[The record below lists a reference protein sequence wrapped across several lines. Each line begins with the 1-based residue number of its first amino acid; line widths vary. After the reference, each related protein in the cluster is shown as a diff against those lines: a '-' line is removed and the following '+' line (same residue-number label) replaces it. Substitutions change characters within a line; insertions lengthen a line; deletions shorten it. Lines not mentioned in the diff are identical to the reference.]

1 MCGIAGLMLAGP
13 HDGKRL
19 IDRAAAMSRGVA
31 HRGPDGEGVWV
42 DPDAGVALAHRR
54 LAIIDL
60 TDAGAQ
66 PMISGSGR
74 HAIVYNGEL
83 YNFRELRSELA
94 AQGVGFKGASDTEV
108 LLEAWER
115 WGAER
120 TLGKLNGMFAFA
132 VFDRKERRL
141 TLARDPFGIKPLLW
155 FRTGEGLFFASEL
168 KGLEREP
175 TCPRDIDLDAV
186 AALLGNGCIPAPA
199 TIYRNVGKLEPGS
212 LLTFDA
218 TGDLSITRYWSPLDA
233 AQDGGAVPPGAS
245 FADLVDETERVAS
258 DAVTRQMIA
267 DVPFGAFLSGGV
279 DSSLV
284 LALMQRN
291 SSRPVDAFTIGFEE
305 IRWDE
310 SAAAAKIADRLGA
323 RHHILRAS
331 GADALA
337 LATETAAAY
346 DEPFADSSQIPT
358 LMLCRMTRRHVTMA
372 LSGDGGDEVFA
383 GYQRY
388 GWGLTL
394 TRLRKVLPQGL
405 REAAFAAAGFAAP
418 LGGRRG
424 HKLAR
429 AAEITAAQD
438 LLAGYQGFLAG
449 NLSPGAFLLSP
460 DAQPARAMQ
469 DARLRGLDPLTMF
482 QCADASSYLP
492 DDILVKVDRASMSVG
507 LEVRVPLLDVR
518 LWRLGMST
526 PPHWRRRKDKGKL
539 LLRAVLERYVP
550 AELFDRPKQGFAL
563 PLADWLRGPLRGFA
577 ADLLSSRGF
586 RESGVFSLTAVDRV
600 WKRHLSG
607 REDHSA
613 LIWSI
618 LMYAAWSDRTLH
630 A

>member
-1 MCGIAGLMLAGP
+1 MLSA
-13 HDGKRL
+13 
-19 IDRAAAMSRGVA
+19 
-31 HRGPDGEGVWV
+31 
-42 DPDAGVALAHRR
+42 
-54 LAIIDL
+54 
-60 TDAGAQ
+60 
-66 PMISGSGR
+66 SGR

-83 YNFRELRSELA
+83 YNFRELKSELA

-115 WGAER
+115 WGAAR
-120 TLGKLNGMFAFA
+120 TLEKLNGMFAFA
-132 VFDRKERRL
+132 VFDRQERRL

-155 FRTGEGLFFASEL
+155 FQTGEGLFFASEL

-175 TCPRDIDLDAV
+175 TCPRDIDLSAV

-199 TIYRNVGKLEPGS
+199 TIYRGLAKLEPGS

-218 TGDLSITRYWSPLDA
+218 TGGVSIRRYWSPLDA
-233 AQDGGAVPPGAS
+233 ARDVDAVPSGAS
-245 FADLVDETERVAS
+245 FTDLVDETERVAS
-258 DAVTRQMIA
+258 DAVARQMIA

-305 IRWDE
+305 RRWDE
-310 SAAAAKIADRLGA
+310 STEAARIAGHLGA
-323 RHHILRAS
+323 RHHILQAS

-337 LATETAAAY
+337 LATETASVY

-383 GYQRY
+383 GYQRH

-394 TRLRKVLPQGL
+394 ARLQTLLPQWLRAATSDMAGL
-405 REAAFAAAGFAAP
+405 AAP

-424 HKLAR
+424 HRLAR
-429 AAEITAAQD
+429 AAEIIAARE
-438 LLAGYQGFLAG
+438 LSAGYQGFLAG
-449 NLSPGAFLLSP
+449 SFSPGALLLSP
-460 DAQPARAMQ
+460 DIQPARAPQ
-469 DARLRGLDPLTMF
+469 DVRLRGLDPLTMF

-526 PPHWRRRKDKGKL
+526 PPYWRRRKDKGKL

-550 AELFDRPKQGFAL
+550 AEVFDRPKRGFAL
-563 PLADWLRGPLRGFA
+563 PLADWLRGPLRVFA
-577 ADLLSSRGF
+577 ADLLSSRDF
-586 RESGVFSLTAVDRV
+586 RQSGIFSLATVDYV
-600 WKRHLSG
+600 WERHLSG
-607 REDHSA
+607 REDHAA
-613 LIWSI
+613 LVWSI
-618 LMYAAWSDRTLH
+618 LMFAAWSVRTRH